1 MPPVTSL
8 VAFGAL
14 SAVLVPIPG
23 PSVMFV
29 VSRAVSLGRR
39 AALLTVVGNAVGLY
53 LQVLLVAAG
62 LGVVVEKSAV
72 VFTSVKLVGAGYLV
86 WLGVQ
91 AIAHRKE
98 LAQVLDA
105 AGTVRRRRSL
115 VQDGIVVGVT
125 NPKTV
130 LFFTAIL
137 PQFVEAGGAPAAS
150 QMAVL
155 GLVFVVIA
163 LVLDSAWGLVAGTAR
178 TWFLGSPQRL
188 EKIGGAG
195 GLVMVGLG
203 LSLAFSTRQN

>member
-1 MPPVTSL
+1 M
-8 VAFGAL
+8 
-14 SAVLVPIPG
+14 
-23 PSVMFV
+23 
-29 VSRAVSLGRR
+29 
-39 AALLTVVGNAVGLY
+39 
-53 LQVLLVAAG
+53 AAG